1 MKHLI
6 MIELDVLLDTRLGV
20 ISKYDET
27 LALEILENGWKT
39 RQSNEI
45 SQFTDKLSDEEY
57 DELWKNRDSSILPF
71 SRMSSFIVELNQQV
85 EQLKEQIVMDS
96 GRIKEAGIII
106 NHYPYTDLT
115 KEELEGIVFAI
126 EQRIGDIIPIMVSCL
141 SPKEIDLPFLKN
153 KGILTYIVNDWIY
166 WQQQAMLPEKGQ
178 DCLVCNPKLTII
190 APKVI
195 NRLSDLSNITQS
207 DKETMGN
214 LDIFGVMQVYW
225 SPVFGIQFCPIEMM
239 SLIDLTIIP
248 D

>member
-20 ISKYDET
+20 ISKYDEKI
-27 LALEILENGWKT
+27 ALEVLENGWVT

-45 SQFTDKLSDEEY
+45 SQFTNDLSDEEY
-57 DELWKNRDSSILPF
+57 EELWRNRDSSVLPY
-71 SRMSSFIVELNQQV
+71 SRMSSYIVELNSQV
-85 EQLKEQIVMDS
+85 EQLKEQIIMDS

-106 NHYPYTDLT
+106 NTYPYTDLT
-115 KEELEGIVFAI
+115 KEELEDIVSAI
-126 EQRIGDIIPIMVSCL
+126 EERIGNVIPVMVSCM

-153 KGILTYIVNDWIY
+153 KGILTYIVNDWIH
-166 WQQQAMLPEKGQ
+166 WQQQAMAPEKGQ
-178 DCLVCNPKLTII
+178 ECLVCNPKLTII

-195 NRLSDLSNITQS
+195 NKMSDLKDLTQN

-225 SPVFGIQFCPIEMM
+225 APVFGIQFCPIEIM
-239 SLIDLTIIP
+239 SLIDLTVLP